1 MFTSTSE
8 DHILIE
14 VVGSQIFVGWNTA
27 GKHGFCLF
35 PIFFNEQGKIDV
47 SEEAGNQ
54 SGREETMKGAVIK
67 DEVPTQ
73 AQKGEGEEVSE
84 RFPDDES
91 GQGQKGEVS
100 GDYPMK
106 EDLAWMVFA

>member
-1 MFTSTSE
+1 MGPQVFM
-8 DHILIE
+8 
-14 VVGSQIFVGWNTA
+14 GWNTA

-35 PIFFNEQGKIDV
+35 PILFDEHGKIDM

-54 SGREETMKGAVIK
+54 SGREEAMKETAIK

-73 AQKGEGEEVSE
+73 AQKGEGKKASD

-91 GQGQKGEVS
+91 SQG
-100 GDYPMK
+100 
-106 EDLAWMVFA
+106 